1 MDYQIVWSPEAVADV
16 EAIASYIARDSA
28 AYAQAV
34 VEKILETARHMG
46 EFPLLGRMVPE
57 LAQETIR
64 ERFVYSYRLIYRIRN
79 DTITIAAVIHG
90 RRLLRSIR
98 ERLEGSEDD
107 PAGA

>member
-1 MDYQIVWSPEAVADV
+1 MDYHIAWSPEALADV

-34 VEKILETARHMG
+34 VEKVLETARNVR
-46 EFPLLGRMVPE
+46 EFPLVGRIVPE
-57 LAQETIR
+57 LGQETIR

-90 RRLLRSIR
+90 RRLL
-98 ERLEGSEDD
+98 GSLRRRIEE
-107 PAGA
+107 A